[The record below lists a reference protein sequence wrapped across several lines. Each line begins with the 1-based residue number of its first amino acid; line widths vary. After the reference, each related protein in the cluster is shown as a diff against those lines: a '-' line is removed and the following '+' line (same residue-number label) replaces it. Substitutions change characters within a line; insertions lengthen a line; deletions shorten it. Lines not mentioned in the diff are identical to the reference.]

1 LGRKNWQSL
10 HSRLATNSLELLDKQ
25 PPNVFG
31 AYLLHGQRRRGSSEL
46 QKNMAYCGKANAMSA
61 SSDAGV
67 RRRMRN
73 HKDEI
78 QRVRKY
84 LKSNTFPPQKK
95 VLWAYQR
102 LAHENIDKIDYGIL
116 SILPFL
122 HGNNLYVIHF
132 HCLLALAEAIE
143 VIYLGTQV
151 DRDSPRFSAS
161 WGGEFGLNL
170 RLSGMPP
177 PELEPLNI
185 ALPITLPVT
194 FTGLGSLNWTPYEL
208 ITFSEVFKRHENVYN
223 YHRRSID
230 WNYVEEELRKGGID
244 RSSKQIKGLYRQL
257 RENPESG
264 LESLRSYI
272 CKQHWLQIC
281 YLKTFLENKNL
292 VANPQDEYDNYYHI
306 PELENGVK
314 TFSQLSAF
322 LRHHGFSTMELA
334 EQGFPVNGYWLDNLA
349 RVMLPEMLS
358 REIWEHLNCK
368 YMIYKSLS
376 SSFAN
381 TFTLVSD
388 ASFQPFGATI
398 STFTLYQRTLPLCCI
413 VQYLQGSP
421 AELLKLR

>member
-1 LGRKNWQSL
+1 M
-10 HSRLATNSLELLDKQ
+10 T
-25 PPNVFG
+25 
-31 AYLLHGQRRRGSSEL
+31 
-46 QKNMAYCGKANAMSA
+46 YCGKASGMGV

-73 HKDEI
+73 HRDEI
-78 QRVRKY
+78 QKVRKY
-84 LKSNTFPPQKK
+84 LETDTFPPQKK

-102 LAHENIDKIDYGIL
+102 LAHEDIGKVDYGIL
-116 SILPFL
+116 SLLPFL
-122 HGNNLYVIHF
+122 CGNNLYVVHF

-151 DRDSPRFSAS
+151 GRDSPRFSAW

-170 RLSGMPP
+170 RPSGMPP

-185 ALPITLPVT
+185 ALPITQPVT
-194 FTGLGSLNWTPYEL
+194 FTGLGSLNWTPHEL

-223 YHRRSID
+223 YHSRSID
-230 WNYVEEELRKGGID
+230 WDYVEEELRKAGID
-244 RSSKQIKGLYRQL
+244 RSSRQIKGLYRQL

-264 LESLRSYI
+264 LGSLRSYL
-272 CKQHWLQIC
+272 CKQRWLQIC
-281 YLKTFLENKNL
+281 HLKTFLEDKNL

-314 TFSQLSAF
+314 TFSQFSAF
-322 LRHHGFSTMELA
+322 LRHHGFSTEELA
-334 EQGFPVNGYWLDNLA
+334 KQGVPVYGYWLDNFA
-349 RVMLPEMLS
+349 RVTLPEMLS
-358 REIWEHLNCK
+358 REIWEYLNCK

-376 SSFAN
+376 SGFAN

-388 ASFQPFGATI
+388 ASFQPFGTTI
-398 STFTLYQRTLPLCCI
+398 SIFTLCQRTLPSCCI